1 MLDVGLMALL
11 EFDEQNLLLKEDV
24 KDTSKSIQAKIR
36 IRQNKFRKNLLKF
49 LNSCPTTG
57 IDEAKIL
64 LASHIKS
71 LALSNNQERLDISNG
86 FIFSPAIYKSFDN
99 GFICLE
105 ITKELIVSPF
115 LTIKKYLINCNS
127 IG

>member
-86 FIFSPAIYKSFDN
+86 FIFSPTIYKSFDN
-99 GFICLE
+99 GFISL
-105 ITKELIVSPF
+105 
-115 LTIKKYLINCNS
+115 
-127 IG
+127 